1 MGAKKVLTVAHRWVG
16 LALAVL
22 VLLQAGTGLLL
33 VNKGGLEPLVHPEVA
48 VAPGAPAPLD
58 AVIASLRAAHP
69 DLRLDRI
76 YTPERS
82 DRALTA
88 RMVDERRAMTIALV
102 DPSTAQVLSS
112 GPLTAYPLQLAE
124 RLHVSLLQGAAG
136 QVVLL
141 IEGICLLFM
150 AISGVIVWW
159 PRLKLLGQALTIHVG
174 AGPRRLLRDLHLVPG
189 ALAAV
194 LIGLSAFTGAGI
206 IAEPLL
212 KPLVGAFAPVGPDLA
227 LPDLPPL
234 AEGRQLATAQ
244 SAMDKLEARFPDGRL
259 RQIRFIGPS
268 ERLVGVVSESG
279 SSLNPRA
286 HHLAAVD
293 RADGRM
299 TVWEDGDDQLAGDAV
314 LAWLLPIHTGEVLGW
329 ARAAIMSV
337 LALALALLTVTGVWM
352 WAVKPRRRRS
362 R

>member
-1 MGAKKVLTVAHRWVG
+1 MAAKKVLTLAHRWVG

-33 VNKGGLEPLVHPEVA
+33 VNKAALEPLMHPEARVVA
-48 VAPGAPAPLD
+48 GSAAPLD
-58 AVIASLRAAHP
+58 AVVAALHATHP

-76 YTPERS
+76 YTPERP
-82 DRALTA
+82 DRALVA
-88 RMVDERRAMTIALV
+88 RMLDERRAMTIVLV
-102 DPSTAQVLSS
+102 DPASAKVLSS
-112 GPLTAYPLQLAE
+112 GPLTSYPLQLAE

-159 PRLKLLGQALTIHVG
+159 PKLKLLGQALTIHTK
-174 AGPRRLLRDLHLVPG
+174 AGSRRLLRDLHLVPG

-194 LIGLSAFTGAGI
+194 LIAISAFTGAGM
-206 IAEPLL
+206 IAEPIL
-212 KPLVGAFAPVGPDLA
+212 KAAVRPFAPVSPDLA
-227 LPDLPPL
+227 LPEMPPL
-234 AEGRQLATAQ
+234 APGQNLRSAQ
-244 SAMDKLEARFPDGRL
+244 SAMNQLTARFPEGRM
-259 RQIRFIGPS
+259 RHIRFLGPG
-268 ERLVGVVSESG
+268 ERLVGVVMESRAA
-279 SSLNPRA
+279 LNPRA

-293 RADGRM
+293 RADGRLI
-299 TVWEDGDDQLAGDAV
+299 VWEDGDRQLTGDAI

-329 ARAAIMSV
+329 ARTWTMSLMALV
-337 LALALALLTVTGVWM
+337 LGLLTVTGVWM
-352 WAVKPRRRRS
+352 WAVKPRRRRP

>member
-1 MGAKKVLTVAHRWVG
+1 MAAKKVLTVAHRWVG
-16 LALAVL
+16 LALVVL

-33 VNKGGLEPLVHPEVA
+33 VNKAALEPLVHPEAA

-58 AVIASLRAAHP
+58 AVIAAVRAAHP

-76 YTPERS
+76 YTPERP

-88 RMVDERRAMTIALV
+88 RMLDERRAMTIVLV
-102 DPSTAQVLSS
+102 DPSSAQVLSS
-112 GPLTAYPLQLAE
+112 GPLTSYPLQLAE

-150 AISGVIVWW
+150 SISGVIVWW

-227 LPDLPPL
+227 LPDLAPL
-234 AEGRQLATAQ
+234 PEGQQLSTAQ
-244 SAMDKLEARFPDGRL
+244 SAMAKLRARFPEGRL
-259 RQIRFIGPS
+259 RQIRFVGPD
-268 ERLVGVVSESG
+268 ERLVGVVMESR
-279 SSLNPRA
+279 LAANPRA

-299 TVWEDGDDQLAGDAV
+299 TVWEDADRQLAGDAV

-329 ARAAIMSV
+329 ARTVTMT
-337 LALALALLTVTGVWM
+337 ALALVLTLLTVTGVWM
-352 WAVKPRRRRS
+352 WAVKPRRWRS